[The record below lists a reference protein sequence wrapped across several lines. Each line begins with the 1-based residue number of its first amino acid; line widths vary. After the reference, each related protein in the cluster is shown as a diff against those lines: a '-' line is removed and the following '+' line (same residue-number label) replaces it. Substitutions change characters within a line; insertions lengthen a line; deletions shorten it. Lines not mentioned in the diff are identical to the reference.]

1 MIHLLLKKEEMGRR
15 VAIMAPRGK
24 GLMQKASI
32 NRYGRAKLK

>member
-24 GLMQKASI
+24 GLMFSLHQP
-32 NRYGRAKLK
+32 LW